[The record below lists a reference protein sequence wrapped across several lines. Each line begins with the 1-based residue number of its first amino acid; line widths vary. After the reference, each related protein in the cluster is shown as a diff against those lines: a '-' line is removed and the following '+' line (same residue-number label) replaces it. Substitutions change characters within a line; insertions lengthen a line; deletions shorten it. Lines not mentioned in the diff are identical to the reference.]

1 MTNILLISIIEAIYV
16 VYVMNYFKTRYSI
29 AHPVTY
35 FNTAYMFHPIGVSD
49 KPRSNICPFGH
60 DISWV
65 IAAALLM
72 RGIIL
77 HYKIVNTV
85 MVRKLTKIGIILLFI
100 GSLMNFNCVA
110 YLLPIFIV
118 EWQLTS

>member
-65 IAAALLM
+65 IAAALIM

-77 HYKIVNTV
+77 HYKLVNTV
-85 MVRKLTKIGIILLFI
+85 MVSKLTKIGIILLFI

-110 YLLPIFIV
+110 YLLPIFII
-118 EWQLTS
+118 EWHLMQ

>member
-1 MTNILLISIIEAIYV
+1 MTNILIISIIEAIYV

-35 FNTAYMFHPIGVSD
+35 FNNTYMFHPIGVSD

-65 IAAALLM
+65 IATALII
-72 RGIIL
+72 RGILL
-77 HYKIVNTV
+77 HYKLADVS
-85 MVRKLTKIGIILLFI
+85 MVHKLTKISLLLLFV
-100 GSLMNFNCVA
+100 GSLMNFNCVV
-110 YLLPIFIV
+110 YLLPLFII
-118 EWQLTS
+118 EWHLAR